1 MDIPKGVEPRIS
13 SCEEALVK
21 LVDVKLIITPPL
33 RGLALFNASTRLQF
47 RQLSKRELDSLCPPS
62 DTPTWSRCMARTRG
76 TGVPL

>member
-33 RGLALFNASTRLQF
+33 WGLALFNASTRLQF
-47 RQLSKRELDSLCPPS
+47 RQVSKREFGLLCPHARPRGHA
-62 DTPTWSRCMARTRG
+62 TWRAREVRG
-76 TGVPL
+76 AL